1 MNIEEEIIK
10 NQSILIL
17 IAKSEYPSKHM
28 EIVKLLD
35 KNFKKI
41 GYVYLKK
48 SYKTLKKNSLKTK
61 LTLTSF

>member
-28 EIVKLLD
+28 EIVGLLD

-41 GYVYLKK
+41 GY
-48 SYKTLKKNSLKTK
+48 KTK
-61 LTLTSF
+61 SVSKGIA